1 MTTRSTLFGL
11 SRSQSVSII
20 SFLLALA
27 SVWTHMEIRIA
38 EINVDLVNLKQN
50 LVQHKT
56 DNHNDFDIL
65 RNAMNDDTKEI
76 IHKIDEIQIY
86 LRDHR

>member
-56 DNHNDFDIL
+56 DNRNDFDIL